1 MSIQKQLKTL
11 TYLILT
17 ATLLFWGCESTL
29 NTESGSGTGSMVVK
43 LHDAPV
49 DYDEVNISVARVEVN
64 NSQNEDGWIVISEPN
79 ETYNILDL
87 VNGDMAVL
95 ADVELEVGT
104 YEQIRLIL
112 NDANTVVINGETFEL
127 FVPSGEQTG
136 VKLNINAE
144 ILEGIQYT
152 LLLDFDANRSVVKRG
167 VQDLY
172 NLKPVIRATN
182 EAITG
187 NISGTILPIDARAT
201 VYAIQESDT
210 LSTTFADTSSGEFKL
225 VGLESGSYTV
235 SVEPREE
242 GFEPAALDEVSVTVG
257 ETNEIGEIE
266 LNTSNDDA
274 DEGGE

>member
-1 MSIQKQLKTL
+1 MSIQKQFKTL
-11 TYLILT
+11 IYTALM

-64 NSQNEDGWIVISEPN
+64 NTETDSGWVVISEPD

-95 ADVELEVGT
+95 ADAELEVGT

-112 NDANTVVINGETFEL
+112 NDENTVVIDGKSYEL

-136 VKLNINAE
+136 LKLNINAE
-144 ILEGIQYT
+144 IREGIQYT

-167 VQDLY
+167 NQDLY
-172 NLKPVIRATN
+172 NLKPVVRATN

-187 NISGTILPIDARAT
+187 NISGTVLPVDARAT

-210 LSTTFADTSSGEFKL
+210 LSTTFADTVSGEFTL
-225 VGLESGSYTV
+225 VGLEEGSYTV
-235 SVEPREE
+235 SAEPKED
-242 GFEPAALDEVSVTVG
+242 GFETENMDGISVMVG
-257 ETNEIGEIE
+257 EDNNIGEIE
-266 LNTSNDDA
+266 LSA
-274 DEGGE
+274 SGDE